1 MNKSVRQT
9 IIEILAKG
17 STRKALLIKQ
27 VTKACTVSPQAVYR
41 TLRELAAS
49 DVLTIH
55 QASVSLTL
63 MYIETELQ
71 KWEDVS
77 VTYNARPLTSHFLG
91 LQEGESLTLRFKTL
105 NELDAYWVH
114 AFFLLERKLTE
125 DLISYSVIP
134 HDWFYY
140 GRRETDIFWTEKQ
153 KRKSRLVITHPYE
166 VDMRVLRARRQAG
179 YGMTPGVNP
188 FSQEEWEY
196 YTLIEDWIF
205 KVTLD
210 RKLHAELV
218 TIAKEVKSIEEIDQ
232 LQLQQLLS
240 KNGVNTMKI
249 YRNKKRA
256 EVMTNKVKKYF
267 E

>member
-1 MNKSVRQT
+1 MNKSVKQT
-9 IIEILAKG
+9 IIETLARG
-17 STRKALLIKQ
+17 PIDKALLIDK
-27 VTKACTVSPQAVYR
+27 VTQSCGVSAQAVYK
-41 TLRELAAS
+41 TLRELARS

-55 QASVSLTL
+55 RSSVSLTI

-77 VTYNARPLTSHFLG
+77 MTYNARPLTSHFLG

-114 AFFLLERKLTE
+114 AFFLLERKLPE

-179 YGMTPGVNP
+179 YGITPGVNP
-188 FSQEEWEY
+188 FTQEEWEY

-205 KVTLD
+205 KVTID
-210 RKLHAELV
+210 KKLHAELV
-218 TIAKEVKSIEEIDQ
+218 KIAKDVTSIEEIDQ
-232 LQLQQLLS
+232 FQLQQLLS
-240 KNGVNTMKI
+240 KIGVNTMKI

-256 EVMTNKVKKYF
+256 EAMTNKVKKYF